1 MNKMITLIRR
11 EFWEHRALWI
21 TPLVVA
27 GLILVSAFG
36 GPRNIRIEGD
46 PLHGVS
52 GDRGRALF
60 AVLHWALTVPQYLL
74 MMILLFF
81 YLLDCLYG
89 ERRDRSILFWKSLP
103 VSDAAT
109 VVSKLL
115 VALVVVPFGVFAI
128 ALVTDLAFSG
138 IVSAKGGPIND
149 LLVWDTLLWL
159 QVQALMLG
167 GLMVA
172 VLWYAPVAGYLLLV
186 SAWSKRNPFIWAVVP
201 PFVLIV
207 LERIAFGT
215 ENFREFLTYRLFGI
229 WRELGFGKGIT
240 QMGMETYVRSRDF
253 ATAVPEILR
262 AMNAGGVLA
271 NASLWIG
278 IVVAGVLVFAAIRV
292 RQQRDDS

>member
-1 MNKMITLIRR
+1 MNKTITLVRR

-27 GLILVSAFG
+27 GLILLSAFG
-36 GPRNIRIEGD
+36 GPNNIRVEGVD
-46 PLHGVS
+46 LNGLSVE
-52 GDRGRALF
+52 RGRALF

-74 MMILLFF
+74 IMILLFF

-89 ERRDRSILFWKSLP
+89 ERRDHSILFWKSLP

-109 VVSKLL
+109 VLSKLL
-115 VALVVVPFGVFAI
+115 VALVVVPFGVYVI
-128 ALVTDLAFSG
+128 AFVTDLLFSG
-138 IVSAKGGPIND
+138 IVSLRGGHISSA
-149 LLVWDTLLWL
+149 LVWDTTLWL

-167 GLMVA
+167 GLAIA

-201 PFVLIV
+201 PFVAIL

-215 ENFREFLTYRLFGI
+215 EHVREFLAYRLIGI

-240 QMGMETYVRSRDF
+240 QMGAATYVHSRDF
-253 ATAVPEILR
+253 ASAIPEILG

-271 NASLWIG
+271 NPGLWIG
-278 IVVAGVLVFAAIRV
+278 LVLAAAFVFVAIRL

>member
-1 MNKMITLIRR
+1 MNKMITLVRR

-21 TPLVVA
+21 APLVIA

-36 GPRNIRIEGD
+36 GPRNIRVEGVD
-46 PLHGVS
+46 AS
-52 GDRGRALF
+52 GLPEDRGRALF

-115 VALVVVPFGVFAI
+115 VALVIVPLGVFAV
-128 ALVTDLAFSG
+128 ALVTDLLFSG
-138 IVSAKGGPIND
+138 VVSLRGGPIND

-167 GLMVA
+167 GLAIA

-201 PFVLIV
+201 PFVAIV

-215 ENFREFLTYRLFGI
+215 EHFRAFLSYRLVGI
-229 WRELGFGKGIT
+229 WSELGFGKGIT
-240 QMGMETYVRSRDF
+240 QMGMATYVRSRDF
-253 ATAVPEILR
+253 AAAIPEILR
-262 AMNAGGVLA
+262 AMNAGSVLA
-271 NASLWIG
+271 NPGLWIG
-278 IVVAGVLVFAAIRV
+278 LVLAAAFVFVAIRM